1 MAIIQALIGLV
12 LKSAGKILNAIF
24 GWAVHAL
31 FGKMSAREQTK
42 MSALVAAAAAWPLLV
57 AGIIAPKVAAFALAF
72 VPLPKSVPSW
82 TVRLVWI
89 GLALAVPITMG
100 VALAAKR
107 APGVR
112 SEPTFVRVLRGF
124 PLTLG
129 LALAFLVMFVS
140 VPVMR
145 LVALIR
151 REKSADIPL
160 VTDAHAYH
168 EEARLIVE
176 ALNRH
181 GFRMRAVEPGWWI
194 KAPTRILAIFGGRAF
209 SSFVPIDIESYAS
222 EDLQLSFYTSG
233 ALLRGKRERLA
244 WAHGLIQET
253 AARGAGLQ
261 TFTPDAQKLERRI
274 HAIRKA
280 SEADSM
286 RDAASLLGRIK
297 GLGDELT
304 RLQVDHD
311 EWQVLYRELLQAER
325 AVRGEPQLLDEG
337 APRESRKVAGTNR
350 SKNGSVDRRP

>member
-1 MAIIQALIGLV
+1 MALVQALLGLV
-12 LKSAGKILNAIF
+12 LKSAGKILNAVF

-31 FGKMSAREQTK
+31 FGKMSARDQTK
-42 MSALVAAAAAWPLLV
+42 MSALVAAAAAWPLLA
-57 AGIIAPKVAAFALAF
+57 AGIVAPKVAAFALAF
-72 VPLPKSVPSW
+72 VPLPESVPSW
-82 TVRLVWI
+82 AVRIVWI
-89 GLALAVPITMG
+89 GLTLAVPITMG

-107 APGVR
+107 SPGAR
-112 SEPTFVRVLRGF
+112 HEPAATRVLRGF

-140 VPVMR
+140 VPIMR

-160 VTDAHAYH
+160 VTDGRAYL

-181 GFRMRAVEPGWWI
+181 GFRMRAAEPGWWI
-194 KAPTRILAIFGGRAF
+194 KAPTRILAFFGGKTF
-209 SSFVPIDIESYAS
+209 SSFVPARIEHYVSD
-222 EDLQLSFYTSG
+222 DLRLSFYTSG

-244 WAHGLIQET
+244 WARGLIQET

-261 TFTPDAQKLERRI
+261 TFSPEAQKLERRI
-274 HAIRKA
+274 HALRKA
-280 SEADSM
+280 GESEPDG
-286 RDAASLLGRIK
+286 AALLGRIK
-297 GLGDELT
+297 GLADELT

-337 APRESRKVAGTNR
+337 APQRSRRPAGTDR
-350 SKNGSVDRRP
+350 AQATSVDRRS

>member
-1 MAIIQALIGLV
+1 MALIQALLGLV
-12 LKSAGKILNAIF
+12 LKSAGKILNAVF

-31 FGKMSAREQTK
+31 FGKMSARDQTK

-57 AGIIAPKVAAFALAF
+57 AGIVAPKVAAFALAF

-82 TVRLVWI
+82 AVRIVWI
-89 GLALAVPITMG
+89 SLALAVPITMG
-100 VALAAKR
+100 IAVAAKGS
-107 APGVR
+107 AGSR
-112 SEPTFVRVLRGF
+112 SEPTAKRVLRGF

-140 VPVMR
+140 VPVLR
-145 LVALIR
+145 LVALLR

-160 VTDAHAYH
+160 VTDVRAYH

-181 GFRMRAVEPGWWI
+181 GFRMRAAEPGWWI
-194 KAPTRILAIFGGRAF
+194 KAPTRILAFFGGRAF
-209 SSFVPIDIESYAS
+209 SSFVPMQIEHYQS
-222 EDLQLSFYTSG
+222 DGLQLSFYTSG

-253 AARGAGLQ
+253 AARGEGLQ
-261 TFTPDAQKLERRI
+261 TFSPEAQKLERRI

-280 SEADSM
+280 SEA
-286 RDAASLLGRIK
+286 ASVREGEALLGRIK
-297 GLGDELT
+297 GLGDALT
-304 RLQVDHD
+304 RLPVDHD

-337 APRESRKVAGTNR
+337 ASKKSRKVAE
-350 SKNGSVDRRP
+350 SADAPAERRH